1 LNRQK
6 EVITIPEETNENEVH
21 EESLIDDVLVE
32 GSIEETNEIQV
43 EDVPEDTFEE
53 PVEEII
59 VPLDEEELIP
69 IGEEPIVPTET
80 DLDEFEGEIEEDV
93 TASGMNQEATMRIH
107 QLMRATGQAVGNV
120 VRQVTEVDNKSLVET
135 EFEVQ
140 QAKISLQ
147 DQRVLTANKSLNVAE
162 KNLTDIE
169 EDVQRLRR
177 SIALLHRLLR
187 DPEILRGELE
197 KILMGLRNATAAAEI
212 GEVSMAATEVEYLV
226 EDLVGGTSAT
236 LNPFL
241 FRNFWFSLTTKWG
254 QGSNQ
259 GVLIVNIL
267 NDSNRPLP
275 SMRLS
280 PPVPDGWTV
289 DPQWIDIPRLPPN
302 GYLFLKFAVRPNVM
316 PSGDTEILDNKLSV
330 ATGYRVRQG
339 TVNVSMRVE
348 NKGMEDLHNVLISP
362 WLPPSFIAASV
373 PKIRHLPSGGTAHIR
388 MPIAIDFG
396 QGRSMMV

>member
-1 LNRQK
+1 M
-6 EVITIPEETNENEVH
+6 ITIPDETNETGEP

-32 GSIEETNEIQV
+32 DAIEETNEIQV
-43 EDVPEDTFEE
+43 EEMPEETFEE

>member
-1 LNRQK
+1 MS
-6 EVITIPEETNENEVH
+6 EENEEH
-21 EESLIDDVLVE
+21 SDELTEESLIDDVLVPEQDLEVSAVEPE
-32 GSIEETNEIQV
+32 GAEFSEELEEDEEQVTEIEEIQ
-43 EDVPEDTFEE
+43 
-53 PVEEII
+53 
-59 VPLDEEELIP
+59 VPLDETEFIP
-69 IGEEPIVPTET
+69 IGDEPVVPTEE
-80 DLDEFEGEIEEDV
+80 DQDFETESEEDV
-93 TASGMNQEATMRIH
+93 TASGMVQEATMRIH
-107 QLMRATGQAVGNV
+107 QLMRTTGEAAINS
-120 VRQVTEVDNKSLVET
+120 VRQLTEADNKSLVET

-147 DQRVLTANKSLNVAE
+147 DQKVMSANKALNLAE
-162 KNLTDIE
+162 KNLSSIE

-197 KILMGLRNATAAAEI
+197 KILTGLRNATAAAEI
-212 GEVSMAATEVEYLV
+212 GEVSMSATEVEYLV

-241 FRNFWFSLTTKWG
+241 FRNFWFSLTTKWA

-267 NDSNRPLP
+267 NDSSRPLP

-280 PPVPDGWTV
+280 PPVPEGWSV
-289 DPQWIDIPRLPPN
+289 DPKWIDIPRLPPN
-302 GYLFLKFAVRPNVM
+302 GYLFLKFSVRPNVM
-316 PSGDTEILDNKLSV
+316 PSGDTEILDKKLSV
-330 ATGYRVRQG
+330 STGYRVRQG

>member
-1 LNRQK
+1 MSD
-6 EVITIPEETNENEVH
+6 ENENYTDEV
-21 EESLIDDVLVE
+21 EDESLIDDLITQNNDE
-32 GSIEETNEIQV
+32 PQDENDDFEQADEINQ
-43 EDVPEDTFEE
+43 EFSD
-53 PVEEII
+53 EEIDEI
-59 VPLDEEELIP
+59 TVPLDDTEFIP
-69 IGEEPIVPTET
+69 IGEEPVVPTEET
-80 DLDEFEGEIEEDV
+80 EDMEISSEEDV
-93 TASGMNQEATMRIH
+93 TASGMVQEATMRIH
-107 QLMRATGQAVGNV
+107 QLMRTTGQAAVNS
-120 VRQVTEVDNKSLVET
+120 VRQLTEADNKSLVET

-147 DQRVLTANKSLNVAE
+147 DQRVMSANKALNIAE
-162 KNLTDIE
+162 KNLSTIE

-187 DPEILRGELE
+187 DPEILRGQLE
-197 KILMGLRNATAAAEI
+197 KILTGLRNATAAAEI
-212 GEVSMAATEVEYLV
+212 GEVSMSATEVEYLV

-241 FRNFWFSLTTKWG
+241 FRNFWFSLTTKWV

-267 NDSNRPLP
+267 NDSSRPLP
-275 SMRLS
+275 SMRLA
-280 PPVPDGWTV
+280 PPVPEGWSV
-289 DPQWIDIPRLPPN
+289 DPEWIDIPRLPPN
-302 GYLFLKFAVRPNVM
+302 GYLFLKFSVRPNIM

-330 ATGYRVRQG
+330 STGYRVRQG

-348 NKGMEDLHNVLISP
+348 NKGMEDLHNVLVSP
-362 WLPPSFIAASV
+362 WLPPSFIAASI

>member
-1 LNRQK
+1 MPD
-6 EVITIPEETNENEVH
+6 ESEDTTTEETP
-21 EESLIDDVLVE
+21 ESLIDDVFVE
-32 GSIEETNEIQV
+32 EEVEQPDSVESIIEE
-43 EDVPEDTFEE
+43 
-53 PVEEII
+53 VEEII
-59 VPLDEEELIP
+59 VPLDGGEMIP
-69 IGEEPIVPTET
+69 IGEEPVVPMEA
-80 DLDEFEGEIEEDV
+80 ENEESEEAEGDV
-93 TASGMNQEATMRIH
+93 TASGMVQEATMRIH
-107 QLMRATGQAVGNV
+107 QLMRTTGEAAASV
-120 VRQVTEVDNKSLVET
+120 VRQVTDADNKSLVET

-147 DQRVLTANKSLNVAE
+147 DQRVLSANKALNVAE
-162 KNLTDIE
+162 KNLSVIE

-197 KILMGLRNATAAAEI
+197 KILTGLRNATAAAEI

-241 FRNFWFSLTTKWG
+241 FRNFWFSLTTKWAE
-254 QGSNQ
+254 GSNQ

-267 NDSNRPLP
+267 NDSGRPLP

-280 PPVPDGWTV
+280 PPVPDGWNV
-289 DPQWIDIPRLPPN
+289 DPEWIDIPRLPPN
-302 GYLFLKFAVRPNVM
+302 GYLFLKFAVKPNIM
-316 PSGDTEILDNKLSV
+316 PSGDTEILDKKLNI

-339 TVNVSMRVE
+339 TVNVSMRIE

>member
-32 GSIEETNEIQV
+32 DSIEETNEIQV
-43 EDVPEDTFEE
+43 EDMPEDTFEE

>member
-1 LNRQK
+1 
-6 EVITIPEETNENEVH
+6 VITIPEETNENEVH

-43 EDVPEDTFEE
+43 EDMPEDTFEE

>member
-1 LNRQK
+1 MSD
-6 EVITIPEETNENEVH
+6 ENEEYADEVV
-21 EESLIDDVLVE
+21 EESLIDDVFVE
-32 GSIEETNEIQV
+32 EQELEVQELPQDEAEGQDGLEEESIQEIDEIQV
-43 EDVPEDTFEE
+43 
-53 PVEEII
+53 
-59 VPLDEEELIP
+59 PLDDSDFIP
-69 IGEEPIVPTET
+69 IGEEPVVPIEE
-80 DLDEFEGEIEEDV
+80 DQEFETESEEDV
-93 TASGMNQEATMRIH
+93 TASGMVQEATMRIH
-107 QLMRATGQAVGNV
+107 QLMRTTGEAAINS
-120 VRQVTEVDNKSLVET
+120 VRQLTEEDNKSLVET

-147 DQRVLTANKSLNVAE
+147 DQKVMSANRALNFAE
-162 KNLTDIE
+162 KNLSSIE

-197 KILMGLRNATAAAEI
+197 KILTGLRNATAAAEI
-212 GEVSMAATEVEYLV
+212 GEVSMSATEVEYLV

-241 FRNFWFSLTTKWG
+241 FRNFWFSLTTKWA

-267 NDSNRPLP
+267 NDSVRPLP
-275 SMRLS
+275 SMRLA
-280 PPVPDGWTV
+280 PPVLEGWTV

-302 GYLFLKFAVRPNVM
+302 GYLFLKFSVRPNVM
-316 PSGDTEILDNKLSV
+316 PSGDTEILDKKLNVS
-330 ATGYRVRQG
+330 TGYRVRQG

>member
-1 LNRQK
+1 M
-6 EVITIPEETNENEVH
+6 ITIPDDELIENEDVGD
-21 EESLIDDVLVE
+21 SLIDDVLVE
-32 GSIEETNEIQV
+32 DSV
-43 EDVPEDTFEE
+43 EDSVEESVEMINEE
-53 PVEEII
+53 PMVEPVDEII

-69 IGEEPIVPTET
+69 IGDEPIVPVED
-80 DLDEFEGEIEEDV
+80 DLDEFVDDSNEDV

-107 QLMRATGQAVGNV
+107 QLMRTTGQAVANV
-120 VRQVTEVDNKSLVET
+120 VRQVTEEDNKSLVET

-280 PPVPDGWTV
+280 PPVPEGWSV
-289 DPQWIDIPRLPPN
+289 DPKWIDIPRLPPN

-330 ATGYRVRQG
+330 STGYRVRQG

>member
-1 LNRQK
+1 M
-6 EVITIPEETNENEVH
+6 ITIPDEDANEQEEFD
-21 EESLIDDVLVE
+21 ESLVDDVFVE
-32 GSIEETNEIQV
+32 EPVEAVEEPV
-43 EDVPEDTFEE
+43 EAVEEPVEAVEE

-69 IGEEPIVPTET
+69 IGEEPIVPTEI
-80 DLDEFEGEIEEDV
+80 DSEEFEDVVEEDV

-107 QLMRATGQAVGNV
+107 QLMRATGQAAANV
-120 VRQVTEVDNKSLVET
+120 VRQVTEADNKSLVET

-140 QAKISLQ
+140 QAKINLQ
-147 DQRVLTANKSLNVAE
+147 DQRVLTANKSLGVAE
-162 KNLTDIE
+162 KNLSEIE
-169 EDVQRLRR
+169 DDVQRLRR

-254 QGSNQ
+254 QGSSQ

-289 DPQWIDIPRLPPN
+289 DPKWIDIPRLPPN

>member
-1 LNRQK
+1 M
-6 EVITIPEETNENEVH
+6 ITIPDETNETGEP

-32 GSIEETNEIQV
+32 GAIEETNEIQV
-43 EDVPEDTFEE
+43 EEMPEETFEE

>member
-1 LNRQK
+1 M
-6 EVITIPEETNENEVH
+6 EAE
-21 EESLIDDVLVE
+21 
-32 GSIEETNEIQV
+32 
-43 EDVPEDTFEE
+43 
-53 PVEEII
+53 VEEF
-59 VPLDEEELIP
+59 D
-69 IGEEPIVPTET
+69 
-80 DLDEFEGEIEEDV
+80 DAEEDV

-107 QLMRATGQAVGNV
+107 QLMRTTGQAVANA
-120 VRQVTEVDNKSLVET
+120 VRQVTDVDNKSLVET

-147 DQRVLTANKSLNVAE
+147 DQRVLSANKSLNVAE
-162 KNLTDIE
+162 NHLSAIE

-197 KILMGLRNATAAAEI
+197 KILTGLRNATAAAEI

-241 FRNFWFSLTTKWG
+241 FRNFWLSLTTKWA
-254 QGSNQ
+254 QGSTN

-280 PPVPDGWTV
+280 PPVPDGWSV

-316 PSGDTEILDNKLSV
+316 PTGDTEILDNKLSI

-339 TVNVSMRVE
+339 TVNVSLRVE

>member
-1 LNRQK
+1 M
-6 EVITIPEETNENEVH
+6 ITIPDETNETGEP

-32 GSIEETNEIQV
+32 DAIEENNEIQV
-43 EDVPEDTFEE
+43 EEMPEETFEE

-80 DLDEFEGEIEEDV
+80 DLDEFEGDIEEDV

>member
-1 LNRQK
+1 
-6 EVITIPEETNENEVH
+6 
-21 EESLIDDVLVE
+21 
-32 GSIEETNEIQV
+32 
-43 EDVPEDTFEE
+43 
-53 PVEEII
+53 
-59 VPLDEEELIP
+59 
-69 IGEEPIVPTET
+69 
-80 DLDEFEGEIEEDV
+80 
-93 TASGMNQEATMRIH
+93 M
-107 QLMRATGQAVGNV
+107 
-120 VRQVTEVDNKSLVET
+120 
-135 EFEVQ
+135 
-140 QAKISLQ
+140 
-147 DQRVLTANKSLNVAE
+147 
-162 KNLTDIE
+162 
-169 EDVQRLRR
+169 
-177 SIALLHRLLR
+177 LR

-254 QGSNQ
+254 QGSSQ

-280 PPVPDGWTV
+280 PPVPEGWTV
-289 DPQWIDIPRLPPN
+289 DPKWIDIPRLPPN

-330 ATGYRVRQG
+330 STGYRVRQG

>member
-1 LNRQK
+1 M
-6 EVITIPEETNENEVH
+6 ITIPEETNENEVH

-43 EDVPEDTFEE
+43 EDMPEDTFEE

>member
-1 LNRQK
+1 M
-6 EVITIPEETNENEVH
+6 ITIPEETNENEVH

>member
-1 LNRQK
+1 MSEGN
-6 EVITIPEETNENEVH
+6 EEHSDELT
-21 EESLIDDVLVE
+21 EESLIDDVLVPE
-32 GSIEETNEIQV
+32 QDLEVSAAES
-43 EDVPEDTFEE
+43 EDVEFSEELEDEE
-53 PVEEII
+53 LVTEIEGI
-59 VPLDEEELIP
+59 QVPLDETDFIP
-69 IGEEPIVPTET
+69 IGDEPVVPTEEIQ
-80 DLDEFEGEIEEDV
+80 DFETEPEEDV
-93 TASGMNQEATMRIH
+93 TASGMVQEATMRIH
-107 QLMRATGQAVGNV
+107 QLMRTTGEAAINS
-120 VRQVTEVDNKSLVET
+120 VRQLTEADNKSLVET

-147 DQRVLTANKSLNVAE
+147 DQKVMSANKALNLAE
-162 KNLTDIE
+162 KNLSSIE

-197 KILMGLRNATAAAEI
+197 KILTGLRNATAAAEI
-212 GEVSMAATEVEYLV
+212 GEVSMSATEVEYLV

-241 FRNFWFSLTTKWG
+241 FRNFWFSLTTKWA

-267 NDSNRPLP
+267 NDSSRPLP

-289 DPQWIDIPRLPPN
+289 DPKWIDIPRLPPN
-302 GYLFLKFAVRPNVM
+302 GYLFLKFSVRPNVM
-316 PSGDTEILDNKLSV
+316 PSGDTEILDKKLSV
-330 ATGYRVRQG
+330 STGYRVRQG

>member
-1 LNRQK
+1 M
-6 EVITIPEETNENEVH
+6 ITIPEETNETGEP

-32 GSIEETNEIQV
+32 GAIEETNEIQV
-43 EDVPEDTFEE
+43 EEMPEETFEE

-80 DLDEFEGEIEEDV
+80 DLDEFEGDIEEDV

>member
-1 LNRQK
+1 M
-6 EVITIPEETNENEVH
+6 ITIPDDELIENEDVGD
-21 EESLIDDVLVE
+21 SLIDDVLVE
-32 GSIEETNEIQV
+32 DSVEESV
-43 EDVPEDTFEE
+43 EESVEMMNEE
-53 PVEEII
+53 PMVEPVDEII

-69 IGEEPIVPTET
+69 IGDEPIVPVED
-80 DLDEFEGEIEEDV
+80 DLDEFVDDSNEDV

-107 QLMRATGQAVGNV
+107 QLMRTTGQAVANV
-120 VRQVTEVDNKSLVET
+120 VRQVTEEDNKSLVET

-280 PPVPDGWTV
+280 PPVPEGWSV
-289 DPQWIDIPRLPPN
+289 DPKWIDIPRLPPN

-330 ATGYRVRQG
+330 STGYRVRQG

>member
-1 LNRQK
+1 MPD
-6 EVITIPEETNENEVH
+6 EGEDTTTEETP
-21 EESLIDDVLVE
+21 ESLIDDVFVE
-32 GSIEETNEIQV
+32 EEVEQSDSVESIIEE
-43 EDVPEDTFEE
+43 
-53 PVEEII
+53 VEEII
-59 VPLDEEELIP
+59 VPLDGGEMIP
-69 IGEEPIVPTET
+69 IGEEPVVPMEA
-80 DLDEFEGEIEEDV
+80 ENEESEEAEGDV
-93 TASGMNQEATMRIH
+93 TASGMVQEATMRIH
-107 QLMRATGQAVGNV
+107 QLMRTTGEAAASV
-120 VRQVTEVDNKSLVET
+120 VRQVTDADNKSLVET

-147 DQRVLTANKSLNVAE
+147 DQRVLSANKALNVAE
-162 KNLTDIE
+162 KNLSVIE

-197 KILMGLRNATAAAEI
+197 KILTGLRNATAAAEI

-241 FRNFWFSLTTKWG
+241 FRNFWFSLTTKWAE
-254 QGSNQ
+254 GSNQ

-267 NDSNRPLP
+267 NDSGRPLP

-280 PPVPDGWTV
+280 PPVPDGWNV
-289 DPQWIDIPRLPPN
+289 DPEWIDIPRLPPN
-302 GYLFLKFAVRPNVM
+302 GYLFLKFAVKPNIM
-316 PSGDTEILDNKLSV
+316 PSGDTEILDKKLNI

-339 TVNVSMRVE
+339 TVNVSMRIE

>member
-1 LNRQK
+1 MSDENN
-6 EVITIPEETNENEVH
+6 EFSEELVD
-21 EESLIDDVLVE
+21 ESLIDDVIIQPESEILEDNKDVE
-32 GSIEETNEIQV
+32 SVDEDDQDLESEI
-43 EDVPEDTFEE
+43 D
-53 PVEEII
+53 EIP
-59 VPLDEEELIP
+59 VPLDETEFIP
-69 IGEEPIVPTET
+69 IGNEPVVPTEE
-80 DLDEFEGEIEEDV
+80 DEHSEMVSDEGV
-93 TASGMNQEATMRIH
+93 TASGMVQEATMRIH
-107 QLMRATGQAVGNV
+107 QLMRTTGEAAVNS
-120 VRQVTEVDNKSLVET
+120 VRQLTEADNRSLVET

-147 DQRVLTANKSLNVAE
+147 DQRVMSANKALQVAE
-162 KNLTDIE
+162 KNLSSIE

-187 DPEILRGELE
+187 DPEILRGQLE
-197 KILMGLRNATAAAEI
+197 KILTGLRNATAAAEI
-212 GEVSMAATEVEYLV
+212 GEVSMSATEVEYLV

-241 FRNFWFSLTTKWG
+241 FRNFWFSLTTKWV

-267 NDSNRPLP
+267 NDSSRALP
-275 SMRLS
+275 SMRLA
-280 PPVPDGWTV
+280 PPVPDGWSV
-289 DPQWIDIPRLPPN
+289 DPEWIDIPRLPPN
-302 GYLFLKFAVRPNVM
+302 GYLFLKFSVRPNIM
-316 PSGDTEILDNKLSV
+316 PTGDTEILDNKLSV
-330 ATGYRVRQG
+330 STGYRVRQG

>member
-1 LNRQK
+1 M
-6 EVITIPEETNENEVH
+6 ITIPDETNETGEP

-32 GSIEETNEIQV
+32 GAIEETNEIQV
-43 EDVPEDTFEE
+43 EEMPEETFEE

-80 DLDEFEGEIEEDV
+80 DLDEFEGDIEEDV

>member
-1 LNRQK
+1 M
-6 EVITIPEETNENEVH
+6 ITIPDETNETGEP

-32 GSIEETNEIQV
+32 DAIEETNEIQV
-43 EDVPEDTFEE
+43 EEMPEETFEE

-80 DLDEFEGEIEEDV
+80 DLDEFEGDIEEDV

>member
-1 LNRQK
+1 M
-6 EVITIPEETNENEVH
+6 ITIPEETNENEVH

-32 GSIEETNEIQV
+32 DSIEETNEIQV
-43 EDVPEDTFEE
+43 EDMPEDTFEE

>member
-1 LNRQK
+1 M
-6 EVITIPEETNENEVH
+6 
-21 EESLIDDVLVE
+21 
-32 GSIEETNEIQV
+32 
-43 EDVPEDTFEE
+43 EDSN
-53 PVEEII
+53 
-59 VPLDEEELIP
+59 
-69 IGEEPIVPTET
+69 
-80 DLDEFEGEIEEDV
+80 EDV

-107 QLMRATGQAVGNV
+107 QLMRTTGQAVANV
-120 VRQVTEVDNKSLVET
+120 VRQVTEEDNKSLVET

-241 FRNFWFSLTTKWG
+241 FRNFWFS
-254 QGSNQ
+254 
-259 GVLIVNIL
+259 
-267 NDSNRPLP
+267 
-275 SMRLS
+275 
-280 PPVPDGWTV
+280 
-289 DPQWIDIPRLPPN
+289 
-302 GYLFLKFAVRPNVM
+302 
-316 PSGDTEILDNKLSV
+316 
-330 ATGYRVRQG
+330 
-339 TVNVSMRVE
+339 
-348 NKGMEDLHNVLISP
+348 
-362 WLPPSFIAASV
+362 
-373 PKIRHLPSGGTAHIR
+373 
-388 MPIAIDFG
+388 
-396 QGRSMMV
+396 

>member
-1 LNRQK
+1 M
-6 EVITIPEETNENEVH
+6 VITIPDDELIENEDVGD
-21 EESLIDDVLVE
+21 SLIDDVLVE
-32 GSIEETNEIQV
+32 DSV
-43 EDVPEDTFEE
+43 EDSVEESVEMMNEE
-53 PVEEII
+53 PMVEPVDEII

-69 IGEEPIVPTET
+69 IGDEPIVPVED
-80 DLDEFEGEIEEDV
+80 DLDEFVDDSNEDV

-107 QLMRATGQAVGNV
+107 QLMRTTGQAVANV
-120 VRQVTEVDNKSLVET
+120 VRQVTEEDNKSLVET

-280 PPVPDGWTV
+280 PPVPEGWSV
-289 DPQWIDIPRLPPN
+289 DPKWIDIPRLPPN

-330 ATGYRVRQG
+330 STGYRVRQG

>member
-1 LNRQK
+1 
-6 EVITIPEETNENEVH
+6 VITIPEETNENEVH

-32 GSIEETNEIQV
+32 DSIEETNEIQV
-43 EDVPEDTFEE
+43 EDMPEDTFEE

>member
-1 LNRQK
+1 MSD
-6 EVITIPEETNENEVH
+6 ENENYTDEV
-21 EESLIDDVLVE
+21 EDESLIDDLITQNNDE
-32 GSIEETNEIQV
+32 PQDENDDFEQADEINQ
-43 EDVPEDTFEE
+43 EFSD
-53 PVEEII
+53 EEIDEI
-59 VPLDEEELIP
+59 TVPLDDTEYIP
-69 IGEEPIVPTET
+69 IGEEPVVPTEET
-80 DLDEFEGEIEEDV
+80 EDMEISSEEDV
-93 TASGMNQEATMRIH
+93 TASGMVQEATMRIH
-107 QLMRATGQAVGNV
+107 QLMRTTGQAAVNS
-120 VRQVTEVDNKSLVET
+120 VRQLTEADNKSLVET

-147 DQRVLTANKSLNVAE
+147 DQRVMSANKALNIAE
-162 KNLTDIE
+162 KNLSTIE

-187 DPEILRGELE
+187 DPEILRGQLE
-197 KILMGLRNATAAAEI
+197 KILTGLRNATAAAEI
-212 GEVSMAATEVEYLV
+212 GEVSMSATEVEYLV

-241 FRNFWFSLTTKWG
+241 FRNFWFSLTTKWV

-267 NDSNRPLP
+267 NDSSRPLP
-275 SMRLS
+275 SMRLA
-280 PPVPDGWTV
+280 PPVPEGWSV
-289 DPQWIDIPRLPPN
+289 DPEWIDIPRLPPN
-302 GYLFLKFAVRPNVM
+302 GYLFLKFSVRPNIM

-330 ATGYRVRQG
+330 STGYRVRQG

-348 NKGMEDLHNVLISP
+348 NKGMEDLHNVLVSP
-362 WLPPSFIAASV
+362 WLPPSFIAASI

>member
-1 LNRQK
+1 
-6 EVITIPEETNENEVH
+6 VITIPDDELIENEDVGD
-21 EESLIDDVLVE
+21 SLIDDVLVE
-32 GSIEETNEIQV
+32 ESVEESV
-43 EDVPEDTFEE
+43 EMMNEE
-53 PVEEII
+53 PMVEPVDEII

-69 IGEEPIVPTET
+69 IGEEPIVPVED
-80 DLDEFEGEIEEDV
+80 DLDEFVEDSNEDV

-107 QLMRATGQAVGNV
+107 QLMRTTGQAVANV
-120 VRQVTEVDNKSLVET
+120 VRQVTEEDNKSLVET

-254 QGSNQ
+254 QGSSQ

-280 PPVPDGWTV
+280 PPVPEGWTV
-289 DPQWIDIPRLPPN
+289 DPKWIDIPRLPPN

-330 ATGYRVRQG
+330 STGYRVRQG

>member
-1 LNRQK
+1 MSDENN
-6 EVITIPEETNENEVH
+6 EFSEELVD
-21 EESLIDDVLVE
+21 ESLIDDVIIQPESEILEDIKDVE
-32 GSIEETNEIQV
+32 SVDEDGQDLESEI
-43 EDVPEDTFEE
+43 D
-53 PVEEII
+53 EIP
-59 VPLDEEELIP
+59 VPLDETEFIP
-69 IGEEPIVPTET
+69 IGNEPVVPTEE
-80 DLDEFEGEIEEDV
+80 DEHSEMVSDEGV
-93 TASGMNQEATMRIH
+93 TASGMVQEATMRIH
-107 QLMRATGQAVGNV
+107 QLMRTTGEAAVNS
-120 VRQVTEVDNKSLVET
+120 VRQLTEADNRSLVET

-147 DQRVLTANKSLNVAE
+147 DQRVMSANKALQVAE
-162 KNLTDIE
+162 KNLSSIE

-187 DPEILRGELE
+187 DPEILRGQLE
-197 KILMGLRNATAAAEI
+197 KILTGLRNATAAAEI
-212 GEVSMAATEVEYLV
+212 GEVSMSATEVEYLV

-241 FRNFWFSLTTKWG
+241 FRNFWFSLTTKWV

-267 NDSNRPLP
+267 NDSSRALP
-275 SMRLS
+275 SMRLA
-280 PPVPDGWTV
+280 PPVPDGWSV
-289 DPQWIDIPRLPPN
+289 DPEWIDIPRLPPN
-302 GYLFLKFAVRPNVM
+302 GYLFLKFSVRPNIM
-316 PSGDTEILDNKLSV
+316 PTGDTEILDNKLSV
-330 ATGYRVRQG
+330 STGYRVRQG

>member
-1 LNRQK
+1 MSEEN
-6 EVITIPEETNENEVH
+6 EDPEEPTQ
-21 EESLIDDVLVE
+21 EESLIDDVLT
-32 GSIEETNEIQV
+32 EEHTEQTEPLVDEEIAMENDEV
-43 EDVPEDTFEE
+43 EE
-53 PVEEII
+53 PEEII
-59 VPLDEEELIP
+59 VPLDIEEEIP
-69 IGEEPIVPTET
+69 IGEEPVVPMEAEAE
-80 DLDEFEGEIEEDV
+80 EFDDAEEDV

-107 QLMRATGQAVGNV
+107 QLMRTTGQAVANA
-120 VRQVTEVDNKSLVET
+120 VRQVTDVDNKSLVET

-147 DQRVLTANKSLNVAE
+147 DQRVLSANKSLNVAE
-162 KNLTDIE
+162 NHLSAIE

-197 KILMGLRNATAAAEI
+197 KILTGLRNATAAAEI

-236 LNPFL
+236 VNPFL
-241 FRNFWFSLTTKWG
+241 FRNFWLSLTTKWA
-254 QGSNQ
+254 QGSTN

-280 PPVPDGWTV
+280 PPVPDGWSV

-316 PSGDTEILDNKLSV
+316 PTGDTEILDNKLSI

-339 TVNVSMRVE
+339 TVNVSLRGE

>member
-1 LNRQK
+1 MS
-6 EVITIPEETNENEVH
+6 EENEEH
-21 EESLIDDVLVE
+21 SDELTEESLIDDVLVPEQDLEVSAVESE
-32 GSIEETNEIQV
+32 GAEFSEELEEDEEQVTEIEEIQ
-43 EDVPEDTFEE
+43 
-53 PVEEII
+53 
-59 VPLDEEELIP
+59 VPLDETEFIP
-69 IGEEPIVPTET
+69 IGDEPVVPTEE
-80 DLDEFEGEIEEDV
+80 DQDFETESEEDV
-93 TASGMNQEATMRIH
+93 TASGMVQEATMRIH
-107 QLMRATGQAVGNV
+107 QLMRTTGEAAINS
-120 VRQVTEVDNKSLVET
+120 VRQLTEADNKSLVET

-147 DQRVLTANKSLNVAE
+147 DQKVMSANKALNLAE
-162 KNLTDIE
+162 KNLSSIE

-197 KILMGLRNATAAAEI
+197 KILTGLRNATAAAEI
-212 GEVSMAATEVEYLV
+212 GEVSMSATEVEYLV

-241 FRNFWFSLTTKWG
+241 FRNFWFSLTTKWA

-267 NDSNRPLP
+267 NDSSRPLP

-280 PPVPDGWTV
+280 PPVPEGWSV
-289 DPQWIDIPRLPPN
+289 DPKWIDIPRLPPN
-302 GYLFLKFAVRPNVM
+302 GYLFLKFSVRPNVM
-316 PSGDTEILDNKLSV
+316 PSGDTEILDKKLSV
-330 ATGYRVRQG
+330 STGYRVRQG

>member
-1 LNRQK
+1 M
-6 EVITIPEETNENEVH
+6 ITIPDETNETGEP

-32 GSIEETNEIQV
+32 DAIEETNEIQV
-43 EDVPEDTFEE
+43 EEMPEETFEE

-212 GEVSMAATEVEYLV
+212 GEVSMAATEGEYLV

>member
-1 LNRQK
+1 MSEEN
-6 EVITIPEETNENEVH
+6 ENPEEPTQ
-21 EESLIDDVLVE
+21 EESLIDDVLP
-32 GSIEETNEIQV
+32 EEHTEQTEPLVDEEIPMENEV
-43 EDVPEDTFEE
+43 EE
-53 PVEEII
+53 PEEIV
-59 VPLDEEELIP
+59 VPLDIEEEIP
-69 IGEEPIVPTET
+69 IGEEPVVPMEAEAE
-80 DLDEFEGEIEEDV
+80 EFDDAEEDV

-107 QLMRATGQAVGNV
+107 QLMRTTGQAVANA
-120 VRQVTEVDNKSLVET
+120 VRQVTDVDNKSLVET

-147 DQRVLTANKSLNVAE
+147 DQRVLSANKSLNVAE
-162 KNLTDIE
+162 NHLSAIE

-197 KILMGLRNATAAAEI
+197 KILTGLRNATAAAEI

-241 FRNFWFSLTTKWG
+241 FRNFWLSLTTKWA
-254 QGSNQ
+254 QGSTN

-280 PPVPDGWTV
+280 PPVPDGWSV

-316 PSGDTEILDNKLSV
+316 PTGDTEILDNKLSI

-339 TVNVSMRVE
+339 TVNVSLRVE

>member
-1 LNRQK
+1 MSDENN
-6 EVITIPEETNENEVH
+6 EFSEELVD
-21 EESLIDDVLVE
+21 ESLIDDVIIQPESEILEDIKDVE
-32 GSIEETNEIQV
+32 SVDEDDQDLESEI
-43 EDVPEDTFEE
+43 D
-53 PVEEII
+53 EIP
-59 VPLDEEELIP
+59 VPLDETEFIP
-69 IGEEPIVPTET
+69 IGNEPVVPTEE
-80 DLDEFEGEIEEDV
+80 DEHSEMVSDEGV
-93 TASGMNQEATMRIH
+93 TASGMVQEATMRIH
-107 QLMRATGQAVGNV
+107 QLMRTTGEAAVNS
-120 VRQVTEVDNKSLVET
+120 VRQLTEADNRSLVET

-147 DQRVLTANKSLNVAE
+147 DQRVMSANKALQVAE
-162 KNLTDIE
+162 KNLSSIE

-187 DPEILRGELE
+187 DPEILRGQLE
-197 KILMGLRNATAAAEI
+197 KILTGLRNATAAAEI
-212 GEVSMAATEVEYLV
+212 GEVSMSATEVEYLV

-241 FRNFWFSLTTKWG
+241 FRNFWFSLTTKWV

-267 NDSNRPLP
+267 NDSSRALP
-275 SMRLS
+275 SMRLA
-280 PPVPDGWTV
+280 PPVPDGWSV
-289 DPQWIDIPRLPPN
+289 DPEWIDIPRLPPN
-302 GYLFLKFAVRPNVM
+302 GYLFLKFSVRPNIM
-316 PSGDTEILDNKLSV
+316 PTGDTEILDNKLSV
-330 ATGYRVRQG
+330 STGYRVRQG